1 MRQRFGAHS
10 LGTDRMSRSNHQPTG
25 ALKMKTILIAAALA
39 TAAMIAASPASA
51 ATQQEK
57 MKSCSADAKAKS
69 LKGTERRELMS
80 QCLAASPEEKAQR
93 LAQKEK
99 TRACTD
105 EAKSKALRGDER
117 KQFVAS
123 CVGA

>member
-1 MRQRFGAHS
+1 MRQRFDAHS

-25 ALKMKTILIAAALA
+25 ALKMKTILIAAAFA

-69 LKGTERRELMS
+69 LKGTERREFMS
-80 QCLAASPEEKAQR
+80 QCLAASPEEKAHAR
-93 LAQKEK
+93 
-99 TRACTD
+99 TRPSRRPCAAT
-105 EAKSKALRGDER
+105 S
-117 KQFVAS
+117 AS
-123 CVGA
+123 SS